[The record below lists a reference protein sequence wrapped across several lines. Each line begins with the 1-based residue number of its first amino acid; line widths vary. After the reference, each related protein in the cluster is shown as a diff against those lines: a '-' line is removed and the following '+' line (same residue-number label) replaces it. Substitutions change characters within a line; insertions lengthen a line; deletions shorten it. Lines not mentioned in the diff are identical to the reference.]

1 MKELPILYNT
11 EMVIALLAG
20 KKTMTRRVLNPQP
33 EEEYFGWN
41 GECQTRV
48 DNAKDA
54 NIILLRSPKTKKAVH
69 VSDAHLIYNEKGSKY
84 QIGDLLYVRET
95 YCLGS
100 NKPYHYAASVCNP
113 KFDKPNS
120 GWKPSIHMPKSASR
134 IWLKVSGVKVER
146 LQDISKE
153 DAIAEGVKEIWGLG
167 YKHYTA
173 KKRFTKEELKDGCPF
188 LNSPILSFLTLWESI
203 YGDESLKA
211 NPWVFAYSFEVISTT
226 GAPVKTAD
234 NEKSNG

>member
-1 MKELPILYNT
+1 
-11 EMVIALLAG
+11 MVIALLAG
-20 KKTMTRRVLNPQP
+20 KKTMTRRIKGLKDINKFQEMGYSLRYDSIEDGLDENGYVYFEIKDHKGNPTEKYCKAKP
-33 EEEYFGWN
+33 EY
-41 GECQTRV
+41 
-48 DNAKDA
+48 
-54 NIILLRSPKTKKAVH
+54 
-69 VSDAHLIYNEKGSKY
+69 Y
-84 QIGDLLYVRET
+84 IGDLLWVKET

-120 GWKPSIHMPKSASR
+120 GWKPSIHMPKSADR
-134 IWLKVSGVKVER
+134 IWLKVTGVKVER

-173 KKRFTKEELKDGCPF
+173 KKRFTKEELKDGCPY